1 MYIGSDISLRGD
13 IWNDTLDKLKS
24 IIETNYGVYVLSV
37 AIGIFADK
45 QIETLDT
52 SLSSDSYRSIPR
64 SILHNNVH
72 IFDLLFKSAIITTA
86 NVDFT
91 EDVRMEL
98 AFNDDSKS
106 EDTKNFGRMA
116 FLTKFANYGVTQ
128 LAQKLTDDPLEN
140 IEALNKY
147 IVNCADGLGFEDFDL
162 DELDIAESDIGG
174 QSLYK

>member
-13 IWNDTLDKLKS
+13 VWNDTLDKLKP
-24 IIETNYGVYVLSV
+24 IIETNYGVFVLSV

-72 IFDLLFKSAIITTA
+72 IFDLLFKSAIITSTT
-86 NVDFT
+86 VDFS
-91 EDVRMEL
+91 EDERMEL
-98 AFNDDSKS
+98 AFNDDSKA
-106 EDTKNFGRMA
+106 EKTKNFGKMA

-128 LAQKLTDDPLEN
+128 LAQRITDDPLEN

-147 IVNCADGLGFEDFDL
+147 IVDCADGLGFEDFDL
-162 DELDIAESDIGG
+162 DELYIAESDIGG
-174 QSLYK
+174 HQ

>member
-1 MYIGSDISLRGD
+1 MYIGSDVSLRGD
-13 IWNDTLDKLKS
+13 IWNETLDRLKP

-45 QIETLDT
+45 QLETLAT
-52 SLSSDSYRSIPR
+52 SLSTDSYRSIPR

-86 NVDFT
+86 TVSFPEN
-91 EDVRMEL
+91 ERMEL

-106 EDTKNFGRMA
+106 ENAKSFGKMA

-128 LAQKLTDDPLEN
+128 LAKRITDDPLEN

-147 IVNCADGLGFEDFDL
+147 IVECADGLGFDDFDFV
-162 DELDIAESDIGG
+162 DLDISEASIGG
-174 QSLYK
+174 FQ